1 VGYDSMKQKILYIS
15 GSRADYGL
23 MRSVLSAIHHH
34 SSMELHVAV
43 TGMHLMPEFGSTFKE
58 IKKDGYS
65 CHVIN
70 AIHQEDTKGS
80 MALFIGLFIQEFI
93 PLVKNLKPDVIMVL
107 GDRGEMLGGAI
118 VGAYMGIPVVHIH
131 GGEVTS
137 TVDEFARHAIT
148 KLSHIHLPATEESAQ
163 RIIKMGEDPR
173 HVFVVGAPGLDQIR
187 LIQSVPT
194 KETIDRYHI
203 DPGTPIIIVLQHPVP
218 LEPGDPAFQMD
229 QTMKAVF
236 DLDCQIFV
244 IYPNADAGG
253 REMIEVIKKYES
265 NTKIRTFQSL
275 DTLDFLNLL
284 KISSVLVG
292 NSSSGI
298 IEAPSFGVPAVN
310 IGSRQQGRQKGE
322 NIINTGYNS
331 HEITKAIDRALH
343 DNDFK
348 RKVKTANNPYGVG
361 DSSRKIV
368 EILKNIVITPDL
380 LQKRMMY

>member
-1 VGYDSMKQKILYIS
+1 MKQKILYIS

-23 MRSVLSAIHHH
+23 MRSVLSAIHLIP
-34 SSMELHVAV
+34 SMELHVAV
-43 TGMHLMPEFGSTFKE
+43 TGMHLMPEFGYTLEE
-58 IKKDGYS
+58 IKRDDYS

-70 AIHQEDTKGS
+70 AIHHEDTKGS
-80 MALFIGLFIQEFI
+80 MALFIGHFIQEFV
-93 PLVKNLKPDVIMVL
+93 PLVKNLKPDVILVL

-187 LIQSVPT
+187 LIQSAPT
-194 KETIDRYHI
+194 KGTIDRYHI
-203 DPGTPIIIVLQHPVP
+203 DPGTPVIIVLQHPVP

-229 QTMKAVF
+229 QTLKAVC
-236 DLDCQIFV
+236 DLNCQIFV

-253 REMIEVIKKYES
+253 RAMIEVIKNYES
-265 NTKIRTFQSL
+265 HNNIRTFQSL
-275 DTLDFLNLL
+275 DHQDFLNLL

-310 IGSRQQGRQKGE
+310 IGSRQHGRQKGD
-322 NIINTGYNS
+322 NIIDTGYNS
-331 HEITKAIDRALH
+331 HEIAKAIDRALN

-368 EILKNIVITPDL
+368 EILETIVITPDL